1 MLYDMQG
8 IEGHIVK
15 EESTVEDW
23 VRGKIN
29 DYIKDEDDFDE
40 EEYLKRGIETAPAF
54 IKLFKEA
61 LKEL

>member
-8 IEGHIVK
+8 IEGHVVK
-15 EESTVEDW
+15 EEMTMEDW
-23 VRGKIN
+23 AKTKIN
-29 DYIKDEDDFDE
+29 KFIQEEDDFDE

-61 LKEL
+61 LKDL

>member
-15 EESTVEDW
+15 EEIIVEDW
-23 VRGKIN
+23 LRNKIT
-29 DYIKDEDDFDE
+29 DYVKDE
-40 EEYLKRGIETAPAF
+40 EEYLKRGIKTAPAF
-54 IKLFKEA
+54 IKLFKKA

>member
-15 EESTVEDW
+15 EETTVEDW
-23 VRGKIN
+23 IRDKIN
-29 DYIKDEDDFDE
+29 KYVEEDDFSE

>member
-15 EESTVEDW
+15 EEVVIEDW
-23 VRGKIN
+23 LRNKIT
-29 DYIKDEDDFDE
+29 DYIKGEDDFDE
-40 EEYLKRGIETAPAF
+40 EEYLKCGVETAPAF
-54 IKLFKEA
+54 IKLFKKA